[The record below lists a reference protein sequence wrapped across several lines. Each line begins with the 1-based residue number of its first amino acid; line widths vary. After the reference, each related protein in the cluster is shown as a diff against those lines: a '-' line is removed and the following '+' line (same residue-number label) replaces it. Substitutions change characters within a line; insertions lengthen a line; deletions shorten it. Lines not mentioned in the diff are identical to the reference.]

1 MSNMRDIDVNKPV
14 ENPELIALFDRRS
27 ALSTSDPAFAQIMNE
42 IFGYIA
48 NEAAFLTVIHMDKE
62 NIKPTGDGVGV
73 LKKSTSVTFEMLMA
87 PDNSVFI
94 ALFTDWQN
102 LRKWD
107 RFATGEVSTMIMTF
121 DQIFGLM
128 RDNVAGIAI
137 NPFSDNLIITRPQLF
152 HMKEVKDLNENGHT
166 TRVIQEETKVM
177 IGEPKVYPQQMVDA
191 ICAYAKT
198 NRNIKAIYLKHMI
211 QGAEQSFLLAV
222 DFKGNRDEVF
232 GNIARAGQP
241 YLPQGMY
248 IDMIAADSDLFKAAS
263 DGKPFYKKKGLF
275 S

>member
-1 MSNMRDIDVNKPV
+1 MRDIDVNKPV

-94 ALFTDWQN
+94 ALFTDWEN

-137 NPFSDNLIITRPQLF
+137 NPFSDNLIITRPQIF

-211 QGAEQSFLLAV
+211 QGEEQSFLLAV